1 MKKKGFTTDGL
12 MQIMLWVIFLTIA
25 GAGVYFLIKKL
36 TG

>member
-1 MKKKGFTTDGL
+1 MDRKGFTTDGL
-12 MQIMLWVIFLTIA
+12 MQIMLWIIFLVIA